1 MRDAWSNW
9 RSPSNKQKSASLKS
23 TSQADNYLQL
33 AQDNLRELLHDPR
46 VPKEVRDTLADD
58 YRDVEAMID
67 KIDQG
72 HVHIAA
78 VGRVSVGKS
87 SLLNTLLGE
96 PRFSTSPLHGETKR
110 ADMANWKSYDA
121 GGVYLIDTPGIN
133 EVDGEAR
140 EQLAH
145 DVASRTDLVL
155 FVVDGDITDTE
166 YQALRTLT
174 GHHRPTLLVL
184 NKADRYTN
192 KEKSILHDALAQ
204 RTAGIID
211 PINIV
216 FAAANPA
223 QQVVVSINEAGEETE
238 SLRVPAQ
245 DVEQLQQR
253 LLDVLDA
260 EGKTLVAINA
270 SLFAGKLSEQVT
282 LRIMKTR
289 KKVAEKIIRTYCVSK
304 GIAVAF
310 NPVPVTDILAAAV
323 MDVTMIIHL
332 SKVYGLPLT
341 RKEAGSLVQVIT
353 AQMIALM
360 GTVWAVNLVSTALK
374 TATGGFSVVI
384 TGGAQGAVAYY
395 ATYVVGQVAKRYLAA
410 GKSWGDAG
418 PKQLVK
424 DIISNISRDSILA
437 EGKNDI
443 LARLKQSSY

>member
-1 MRDAWSNW
+1 MRDVWSNW
-9 RSPSNKQKSASLKS
+9 RSPSSENNDAVSDSS
-23 TSQADNYLQL
+23 SQTDTHLQL
-33 AQDNLRELLHDPR
+33 AQEHLRELLHDPR

-58 YRDVEAMID
+58 YRDVEAMIE

-87 SLLNTLLGE
+87 SLLNALLGE
-96 PRFSTSPLHGETKR
+96 TRFTTSPLHGETKN
-110 ADMANWKSYDA
+110 ADMASWDHYDA

-133 EVDGEAR
+133 EVDGEER
-140 EQLAH
+140 EQMAH
-145 DVASRTDLVL
+145 DVASRVDLVL
-155 FVVDGDITDTE
+155 FVVDGDLTDTE
-166 YQALRTLT
+166 YQALRTLM
-174 GHHRPTLLVL
+174 GHHRPILLVL
-184 NKADRYTN
+184 NKADRYS
-192 KEKSILHDALAQ
+192 EKDKTILREALTK
-204 RTAGIID
+204 RTAGMID
-211 PINIV
+211 PKNIV
-216 FAAANPA
+216 YAAAQPA
-223 QQVVVSINEAGEETE
+223 RQILVTVNEAGEETE
-238 SLRVPAQ
+238 RVRDIPADVDQLR
-245 DVEQLQQR
+245 QR
-253 LLDVLDA
+253 LWDVLDA

-282 LRIMKTR
+282 LRIMETR

-310 NPVPVTDILAAAV
+310 NPIPVTDILAAAV
-323 MDVTMIIHL
+323 MDVAMVIHL

-341 RKEAGSLVQVIT
+341 RKEAGSLVQVIA

-360 GTVWAVNLVSTALK
+360 GTVWAVNLVSSALK
-374 TATGGFSVVI
+374 TATGGFSVII

-395 ATYVVGQVAKRYLAA
+395 ATYVVGQVAKRYLAE

-424 DIISNISRDSILA
+424 DIVNNISRDSILA

-443 LARLKQSSY
+443 LARLKRSPL